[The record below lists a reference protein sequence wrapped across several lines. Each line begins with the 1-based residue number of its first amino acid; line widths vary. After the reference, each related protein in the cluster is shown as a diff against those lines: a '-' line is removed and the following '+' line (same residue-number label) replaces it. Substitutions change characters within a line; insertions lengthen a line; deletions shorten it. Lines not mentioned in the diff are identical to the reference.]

1 SSFGKKRQTLAAVTL
16 SLSLSLSLS
25 RAISGEVNPFLPLT
39 LVAVPLLLLLY
50 LPSAR
55 SEPAKEHC
63 VCMSLYPTVELLKGL
78 RKKRATSKQL
88 ITTILFSFSTL
99 FKRNHE

>member
-1 SSFGKKRQTLAAVTL
+1 NPSGRY
-16 SLSLSLSLS
+16 SLSLSLS

-39 LVAVPLLLLLY
+39 LVAVPLLLLY
-50 LPSAR
+50 LPSVR

-88 ITTILFSFSTL
+88 ITTILFNFSTL

>member
-1 SSFGKKRQTLAAVTL
+1 NPSGRY
-16 SLSLSLSLS
+16 SLSLSLSQ
-25 RAISGEVNPFLPLT
+25 AISGEVNPFLPLT
-39 LVAVPLLLLLY
+39 LVAVPLLLLY

-63 VCMSLYPTVELLKGL
+63 VCMSLYPTVGLLKGL

-99 FKRNHE
+99 FKRIHE